1 MKKGFSLPT
10 ETIIYIIVALLVLIV
25 LLFIFQDQAKMF
37 FESIRKFFGFVDTNT
52 SKWKAPPKQVCHGY
66 SDY

>member
-1 MKKGFSLPT
+1 MMKKGFSLPT

-52 SKWKAPPKQVCHGY
+52 SK
-66 SDY
+66 